1 MPFCV
6 AFFESTVD
14 ALLALVSAA
23 MTLVASLVHPIPGQP
38 QVRVLVAGDRADLL
52 RRRAGRCGSR
62 GPSARCR
69 PAHARRSP
77 HAICSAWDPRARG
90 AIAALVERLPDASP
104 VDPKVCGEDRHYW
117 SKDIDQQT
125 SPGEEAAA
133 ALVAIGT
140 ESLPS
145 LITASRAP
153 QWVARRNAVWAL
165 GALDDARGVAPAL
178 AALADREPP
187 VRRVAAWALGAL
199 DADVA
204 VTALIDALGDT
215 DAGVRSQ
222 VAWALGAIGDRRAVD
237 GLIKALKDQ
246 DETVRSQAAWALG
259 AIRRSAAR
267 ATRSRRRSRTRARR
281 SVVRPRGRWGLWDGG
296 ESRLGQRPHR
306 TDSHRPECR
315 HRARQKRDR
324 HQADATRDIRREI
337 GRRHLEQQRR
347 HHPRRRKRG
356 DEAYRDTGQR
366 QHRAAAHDHHEHRAR
381 SGAERQPQPN
391 L

>member
-6 AFFESTVD
+6 SFFETAVD
-14 ALLALVSAA
+14 TLLALISTA

-38 QVRVLVAGDRADLL
+38 QKTSTTAIVLASYVAEAQNAADVISRL
-52 RRRAGRCGSR
+52 RDQ
-62 GPSARCR
+62 
-69 PAHARRSP
+69 
-77 HAICSAWDPRARG
+77 DPRTRAIAACDLQRMGSAARM

-145 LITASRAP
+145 LTTAARAS

-165 GALDDARGVAPAL
+165 GALDDPRGVTPAL
-178 AALADREPP
+178 GALEDREPP
-187 VRRVAAWALGAL
+187 VRRVAAWALGRL

-204 VTALIDALGDT
+204 VTALIAALGDT
-215 DAGVRSQ
+215 DASVRSQ

-246 DETVRSQAAWALG
+246 DEAVRSQAAWALG
-259 AIRRSAAR
+259 SIGDGRASDALAATLKDASPKVRRQAAW
-267 ATRSRRRSRTRARR
+267 A
-281 SVVRPRGRWGLWDGG
+281 
-296 ESRLGQRPHR
+296 LG
-306 TDSHRPECR
+306 SL
-315 HRARQKRDR
+315 
-324 HQADATRDIRREI
+324 
-337 GRRHLEQQRR
+337 GRR
-347 HHPRRRKRG
+347 
-356 DEAYRDTGQR
+356 
-366 QHRAAAHDHHEHRAR
+366 
-381 SGAERQPQPN
+381 
-391 L
+391 

>member
-14 ALLALVSAA
+14 ALVALISAA

-38 QVRVLVAGDRADLL
+38 QVISASSAIALVSYVAGQDVSDPVARL
-52 RRRAGRCGSR
+52 RDA
-62 GPSARCR
+62 
-69 PAHARRSP
+69 
-77 HAICSAWDPRARG
+77 DPRVRAVAACDLQRLGSSARG

-117 SKDIDQQT
+117 SRDIDQQT

-145 LITASRAP
+145 LVTATRAP

-165 GALDDARGVAPAL
+165 GALDDARGVTPAL
-178 AALADREPP
+178 GALADREPP

-204 VTALIDALGDT
+204 VTALIDALRDA

-222 VAWALGAIGDRRAVD
+222 VAWALGAIRDPPGRGRIDQRPEGSGRGGTLAGGMGAGLDPRSPRQRRARGAAQ
-237 GLIKALKDQ
+237 GL
-246 DETVRSQAAWALG
+246 EPESPPPGGVG
-259 AIRRSAAR
+259 AR
-267 ATRSRRRSRTRARR
+267 
-281 SVVRPRGRWGLWDGG
+281 D
-296 ESRLGQRPHR
+296 HR
-306 TDSHRPECR
+306 TV
-315 HRARQKRDR
+315 
-324 HQADATRDIRREI
+324 I
-337 GRRHLEQQRR
+337 
-347 HHPRRRKRG
+347 
-356 DEAYRDTGQR
+356 
-366 QHRAAAHDHHEHRAR
+366 
-381 SGAERQPQPN
+381 
-391 L
+391 